1 MSTSSRPAALV
12 LPTAPHPTVALA
24 GGLVSHNLDHLA
36 VEAPLEIRLQQAGPA
51 SDGALPRPLAITMRT
66 PGADLELVAG
76 FLFAEGIVGERAD
89 VLGLAATGPD
99 TVEVTLAPGR
109 PLPDAAAP
117 DSARRFT
124 VTSACG
130 VCGKGSLDALT
141 VMPPF
146 LPPPPAT
153 PLLEPALLLALPDR
167 LRAAQPAFAAT
178 GGLHAAGLFDADGR
192 LLCARE
198 DVGRH
203 NAVDKVVG
211 ARLLAGELPAHEQIL
226 LVSGRASF
234 ELVQKAVMAAIPVL
248 AAVGAPSTAAAT
260 LAAAHGLTL
269 VGFVRDQRFNV
280 YAGAERLRLPAE
292 TGGGRPD
299 AGRPG
304 DRPGPPG
311 PS

>member
-1 MSTSSRPAALV
+1 MPSRTAALV
-12 LPTAPHPTVALA
+12 TPTAPHPTVALA
-24 GGLVSHNLDHLA
+24 GGLISHNLDHLA
-36 VEAPLEIRLQQAGPA
+36 VEAPLEIRMQQAGPA
-51 SDGALPRPLAITMRT
+51 SDGAEARPLAITMRT
-66 PGADLELVAG
+66 PGADLELTAG

-89 VLGLAATGPD
+89 LLGLAATGPD

-109 PLPDAAAP
+109 PLPD
-117 DSARRFT
+117 SVTTERRFP

-130 VCGKGSLDALT
+130 VCGKGSLDALA

-146 LPPPPAT
+146 LPPPPRS

-178 GGLHAAGLFDADGR
+178 GGLHAAGLFDAEGR

-248 AAVGAPSTAAAT
+248 AAVGAPSTAAVT
-260 LAAAHGLTL
+260 LAAAHGVTL

-280 YAGAERLRLPAE
+280 YVGAERLRLPAE
-292 TGGGRPD
+292 TG
-299 AGRPG
+299 AGSRTARG
-304 DRPGPPG
+304 ATG